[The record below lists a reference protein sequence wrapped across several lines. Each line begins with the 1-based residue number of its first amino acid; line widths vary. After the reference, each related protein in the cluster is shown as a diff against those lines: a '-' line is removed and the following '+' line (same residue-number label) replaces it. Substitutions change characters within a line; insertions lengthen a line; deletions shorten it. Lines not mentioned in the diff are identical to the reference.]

1 MKSVSKIIGLLA
13 LVSVSILSGCKPS
26 NKINKVVG
34 ITKATLE
41 NTRWALIELRAEIIT
56 LENKPYLM
64 FAKKSLVL
72 NGFGGC
78 NQLAGSYEVSG
89 QKIKLNNIAATR
101 MFCQE
106 SMAVETSFLQSMQVI
121 NAYRLEGQEL
131 VLLQDDT
138 LIARFR
144 ATN

>member
-1 MKSVSKIIGLLA
+1 MKNISKILSFLTLIGLL
-13 LVSVSILSGCKPS
+13 LIVSCKPS

-41 NTRWALIELRAEIIT
+41 NSRWLLTELNTQPIT
-56 LENKPYLM
+56 IQSKPYLV
-64 FAKKSLVL
+64 FAAKSMVL

-106 SMAVETSFLQSMQVI
+106 TMAVENSFLQSLQLI
-121 NAYRLEGQEL
+121 NAYKIESQEL
-131 VLLQDDT
+131 LLLQDDT
-138 LIARFR
+138 IIARFQS
-144 ATN
+144 AN

>member
-1 MKSVSKIIGLLA
+1 MKNNIAIV
-13 LVSVSILSGCKPS
+13 LVLVILSAGCRPS
-26 NKINKVVG
+26 DKINKAVG

-41 NTRWALIELRAEIIT
+41 NTRWALTELRAETIT

-64 FAKKSLVL
+64 FAKKSMVV

-89 QKIKLNNIAATR
+89 QKLKLNNIAATR

-106 SMAVETSFLQSMQVI
+106 AMAVENSFLESLEVV
-121 NAYRLEGQEL
+121 NAYRIVGHEL
-131 VLLQDDT
+131 HLLQNDA

-144 ATN
+144 LAN

>member
-1 MKSVSKIIGLLA
+1 MKIHKAIVLVLIIIGA
-13 LVSVSILSGCKPS
+13 SCRPS
-26 NKINKVVG
+26 DKINKAVG

-41 NTRWALIELRAEIIT
+41 NTRWVLTELRAESIT

-89 QKIKLNNIAATR
+89 QKLKLNNIAATR

-106 SMAVETSFLQSMQVI
+106 SMAVETSFIESLQVI
-121 NAYRLEGQEL
+121 NSYQIVGHEL
-131 VLLQDDT
+131 HLLQDNT

-144 ATN
+144 L

>member
-1 MKSVSKIIGLLA
+1 MKKISKILGFLTLIGLL
-13 LVSVSILSGCKPS
+13 LIVSCKPS

-41 NTRWALIELRAEIIT
+41 NSRWALIELNAQPLTI
-56 LENKPYLM
+56 ENKPYLV
-64 FAKKSLVL
+64 FAAKSMVV

-106 SMAVETSFLQSMQVI
+106 TMAIENSFLQSLQVI
-121 NAYRLEGQEL
+121 NTYKIESQEL
-131 VLLQDDT
+131 LLLQDDT
-138 LIARFR
+138 VIARFR
-144 ATN
+144 IAN

>member
-1 MKSVSKIIGLLA
+1 ML
-13 LVSVSILSGCKPS
+13 
-26 NKINKVVG
+26 
-34 ITKATLE
+34 T
-41 NTRWALIELRAEIIT
+41 ELRAESIT

-89 QKIKLNNIAATR
+89 QKLKLNNIAATR

-106 SMAVETSFLQSMQVI
+106 SMAVETSFIESLQVI
-121 NAYRLEGQEL
+121 NSYQIVGHEL
-131 VLLQDDT
+131 HLLQDNT

-144 ATN
+144 LEN